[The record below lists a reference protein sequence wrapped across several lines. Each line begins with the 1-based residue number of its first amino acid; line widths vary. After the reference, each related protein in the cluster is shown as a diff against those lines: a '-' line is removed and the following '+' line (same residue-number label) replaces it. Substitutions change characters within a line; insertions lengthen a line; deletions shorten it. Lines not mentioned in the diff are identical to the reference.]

1 MIKTLRR
8 NEMKLLLNMMDDMIE
23 HFKMNKSL
31 LVRIYGMFTIKT
43 KVFGSIDLVL
53 MENTFKNRN
62 L

>member
-1 MIKTLRR
+1 
-8 NEMKLLLNMMDDMIE
+8 MKLLLNMMDDMIE